1 MKIRREGI
9 KKAIANLMFWVL
21 PGFIFDMSARRQ
33 LDSYCEKMDS
43 AIEWSLFKNFAIWPG
58 IVFGGIM
65 LPIYFSNYNKFNDI
79 SEQFKENV
87 YQITEVLREKIEDTG
102 FAGKDVVLGTIVVD
116 PATGNVHGLMTYQ
129 GVDNYGDKA
138 KFFGRFDAN
147 VSKAYAE
154 EYTLSLAEYESLMKK
169 SDNYVSVNTDSK
181 ENVQFDTLAIFQEN
195 VIASYSNILNLTDG
209 LKNVIENAEGYTVT
223 PIAKACDFNQS
234 LFKNAIYTNPALLS
248 DTNLGLFHV
257 PVQTDYVKNGTA
269 LLDVSP
275 VSINEAYD
283 TARFHIDYFEK
294 SGN

>member
-1 MKIRREGI
+1 
-9 KKAIANLMFWVL
+9 
-21 PGFIFDMSARRQ
+21 
-33 LDSYCEKMDS
+33 
-43 AIEWSLFKNFAIWPG
+43 
-58 IVFGGIM
+58 
-65 LPIYFSNYNKFNDI
+65 
-79 SEQFKENV
+79 
-87 YQITEVLREKIEDTG
+87 
-102 FAGKDVVLGTIVVD
+102 
-116 PATGNVHGLMTYQ
+116 MTYQ

-294 SGN
+294 SGNWVNFREAKVTIDTKDFSPANYSDISEYVYTKFTEGDVKFFSQNEVKPDETVEDDILGL